1 MLWNAAS
8 EPPGGHPGRQVGDQS
23 VFTRMTLNVIF
34 FLWADLTHVRMR
46 PQATVRLS
54 AINPQNMIS
63 SFVEC
68 KLKCPATRTSRMP
81 ETTMD
86 TEIDPPKTGSAKTI
100 VRVSVGLILAVLLV
114 LAVMDRSANTSA
126 NSTTDAWRK
135 ELKAAA
141 GENRQVSPTEL
152 TQHVVGEPETSGE
165 PADGLIVYTWNGTFR
180 SYKTTVM
187 CAEQQGDTIIVD
199 VEGPSL

>member
-1 MLWNAAS
+1 
-8 EPPGGHPGRQVGDQS
+8 
-23 VFTRMTLNVIF
+23 
-34 FLWADLTHVRMR
+34 
-46 PQATVRLS
+46 
-54 AINPQNMIS
+54 
-63 SFVEC
+63 
-68 KLKCPATRTSRMP
+68 MP

-100 VRVSVGLILAVLLV
+100 VRVSIGLILAVLLV

-135 ELKAAA
+135 ELHAAA